1 MFLKM
6 KITPIL
12 LTGLFGLALIT
23 GCKKEEGVG
32 GTSYITGKVFVRQY
46 NSNFTVK
53 TDQYY
58 ATDEDVFIVYG
69 DEEVY
74 GDKVSTN
81 YDGTFRFDYLREGNY
96 KVFSYSED
104 SAGYPTKRMIP
115 VIKNVKI
122 SGRNKTVSAGTLV
135 ILK

>member
-1 MFLKM
+1 M
-6 KITPIL
+6 KISFNFFL
-12 LTGLFGLALIT
+12 AGLFCLALIT
-23 GCKKEEGVG
+23 GCKKEEGIG
-32 GTSYITGKVFVRQY
+32 GTSSITGKVFVREY

-58 ATDEDVFIVYG
+58 ATDEEVFIVYG
-69 DEEVY
+69 DDEVY
-74 GDKVSTN
+74 GDKVTTN
-81 YDGTFRFDYLREGNY
+81 FDGTFRFEYLREGNY

-104 SAGYPTKRMIP
+104 SAGYPTKHQIP

-122 SGRNKTVSAGTLV
+122 AGRNETVSAGTLV

>member
-1 MFLKM
+1 M
-6 KITPIL
+6 KITHPFL
-12 LTGLFGLALIT
+12 VTGLLCLTLIT

-32 GTSYITGKVFVRQY
+32 GTNSITGKVLVREY

-58 ATDEDVFIVYG
+58 ATDEDVYIVYG
-69 DEEVY
+69 DETVY

-81 YDGTFRFDYLREGNY
+81 YDGTFLFEYLREGNY
-96 KVFSYSED
+96 KVFTYSKD
-104 SAGYPTKRMIP
+104 SAGYPTKHMIP
-115 VIKNVKI
+115 VIKNVSL

>member
-1 MFLKM
+1 
-6 KITPIL
+6 
-12 LTGLFGLALIT
+12 
-23 GCKKEEGVG
+23 
-32 GTSYITGKVFVRQY
+32 
-46 NSNFTVK
+46 VK

-69 DEEVY
+69 DEDVY

-96 KVFSYSED
+96 KVFAYSED
-104 SAGYPTKRMIP
+104 SAGYPTKHMIP

-122 SGRNKTVSAGTLV
+122 SGKNKSVSAGTLV